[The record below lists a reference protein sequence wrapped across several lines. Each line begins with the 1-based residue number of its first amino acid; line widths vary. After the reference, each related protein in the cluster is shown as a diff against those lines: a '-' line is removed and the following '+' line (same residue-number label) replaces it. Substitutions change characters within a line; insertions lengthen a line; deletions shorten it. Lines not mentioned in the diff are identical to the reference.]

1 MVELGNCS
9 LENNGIIFPK
19 WKARL
24 PPIKN
29 GRQWVINTWRQFVC
43 EHRTGAA
50 GASRPWKSFVC
61 SDTHIC
67 PPPPN
72 DPANDA
78 EMMKACLL

>member
-29 GRQWVINTWRQFVC
+29 GRQWAINTWRQFVC

-50 GASRPWKSFVC
+50 GASRP
-61 SDTHIC
+61 
-67 PPPPN
+67 
-72 DPANDA
+72 
-78 EMMKACLL
+78 